1 MPSNYSTVPPQEATG
16 TTQLPLSRIK
26 KIIGTDQDINMC
38 SNNAAFVITLA
49 TEMFIQYMAESGHNV
64 VKSERKPRRN
74 IQYRDLSSAVSH
86 IDNLEFLSDIVPKT
100 VPLKLV
106 KANAHVA
113 HNLAKAKAN
122 APPTNPPFPQPST
135 SHAGPSAPTPN
146 PNTFPQSPLLDTAPP
161 RVSVSGLLEDSASAS
176 ASPSTSTP
184 AALNQIQIQPQP
196 QPQTQNN
203 SPTQPQTDIQST
215 PAHPN
220 TIPNGFAPT
229 NGFTPANKSKK
240 QQQQQQEQRRV
251 STATEDEDPNAQLR
265 MESQANSD
273 DHDEE
278 EDEDVEMS

>member
-1 MPSNYSTVPPQEATG
+1 MPSNHSAVPPQEVTG

-86 IDNLEFLSDIVPKT
+86 IDNLEFLSDMVPKT

-106 KANAHVA
+106 KANAHMA
-113 HNLAKAKAN
+113 NNLAKAKSTVPA
-122 APPTNPPFPQPST
+122 TNPPFPQSST
-135 SHAGPSAPTPN
+135 SHAGPSATTPN
-146 PNTFPQSPLLDTAPP
+146 PNSFPQSPLLDTAPP
-161 RVSVSGLLEDSASAS
+161 RVSVSGLLEDSASGPAS
-176 ASPSTSTP
+176 ASTSTP
-184 AALNQIQIQPQP
+184 ALNQIQPHPQAQPQAQP
-196 QPQTQNN
+196 PSQSQPQTQNN
-203 SPTQPQTDIQST
+203 SPIVTT
-215 PAHPN
+215 PAHPI
-220 TIPNGFAPT
+220 TIPNGFTPT
-229 NGFTPANKSKK
+229 NGFTPANKLQK
-240 QQQQQQEQRRV
+240 QQEQRRV

-278 EDEDVEMS
+278 EDDDVEMS

>member
-1 MPSNYSTVPPQEATG
+1 MPSNHSSVPLQEVTG

-38 SNNAAFVITLA
+38 SNNAAFVIALA

-106 KANAHVA
+106 KANAHLA
-113 HNLAKAKAN
+113 NNLTKTKSTAS
-122 APPTNPPFPQPST
+122 PTNPPFPQLPT
-135 SHAGPSAPTPN
+135 SQPGPSSATAN
-146 PNTFPQSPLLDTAPP
+146 PNSFPQSPLLDTAPP
-161 RVSVSGLLEDSASAS
+161 RVSVSGLLEDSASTS
-176 ASPSTSTP
+176 ASTSTP
-184 AALNQIQIQPQP
+184 TLNKIQIQPQP
-196 QPQTQNN
+196 PAQPQTQNN
-203 SPTQPQTDIQST
+203 SPTQATTAAATT
-215 PAHPN
+215 PAHPI
-220 TIPNGFAPT
+220 TIP
-229 NGFTPANKSKK
+229 NGFTPANKPPK
-240 QQQQQQEQRRV
+240 QQEQRRV

-278 EDEDVEMS
+278 EDDDVEMS

>member
-1 MPSNYSTVPPQEATG
+1 MPSNHSSVPPQEVTG

-38 SNNAAFVITLA
+38 SNNAAFVISLA

-106 KANAHVA
+106 KANAHLA
-113 HNLAKAKAN
+113 NNLAKTKSTAS
-122 APPTNPPFPQPST
+122 PTNPPFPQPST
-135 SHAGPSAPTPN
+135 SQPGPSAATAN
-146 PNTFPQSPLLDTAPP
+146 PNSFPQSPLLDTAPP
-161 RVSVSGLLEDSASAS
+161 RVTVSGLLEDSASAS
-176 ASPSTSTP
+176 ASTSTP
-184 AALNQIQIQPQP
+184 ALNQIQIQPQP
-196 QPQTQNN
+196 QPPSQPQTQNN
-203 SPTQPQTDIQST
+203 SPTQATTAAATT
-215 PAHPN
+215 PAHPI
-220 TIPNGFAPT
+220 TIPNGFTPT
-229 NGFTPANKSKK
+229 NGFTPANNPQK
-240 QQQQQQEQRRV
+240 QQEQRRV

-278 EDEDVEMS
+278 EDDDVEMS